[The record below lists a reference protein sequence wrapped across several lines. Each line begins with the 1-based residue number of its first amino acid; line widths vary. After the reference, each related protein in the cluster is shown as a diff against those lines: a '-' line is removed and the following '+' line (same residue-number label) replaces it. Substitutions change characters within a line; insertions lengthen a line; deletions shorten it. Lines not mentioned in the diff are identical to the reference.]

1 MNLIESE
8 KQVTIALIGFPLITY
23 WLTTYCPIAH
33 FSQIRSP
40 DPHKNSIAPINK
52 KPDRPSTKNPIAR
65 PQKPGFFRNTSVQPT
80 DSGKNPVSWIIPR
93 R

>member
-1 MNLIESE
+1 MLSLSILYQSLKPDRPNQP
-8 KQVTIALIGFPLITY
+8 KN
-23 WLTTYCPIAH
+23 PIAH

-40 DPHKNSIAPINK
+40 IHK
-52 KPDRPSTKNPIAR
+52 KPDRPSTKNPIAG

-80 DSGKNPVSWIIPR
+80 DSGKNPVSWIIAR